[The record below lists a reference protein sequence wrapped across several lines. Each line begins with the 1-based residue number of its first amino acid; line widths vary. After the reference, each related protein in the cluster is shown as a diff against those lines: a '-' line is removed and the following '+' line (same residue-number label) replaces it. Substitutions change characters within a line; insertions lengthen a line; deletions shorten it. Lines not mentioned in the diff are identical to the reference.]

1 MKSNKVGTPTTEEE
15 LKEEAIRN
23 TVQVESLAK
32 LKESFGKMNRAKRRL
47 LLKGRNH
54 PYFTKK
60 YSWPRAKENA
70 RKEYEAELS
79 NNKTNLRS

>member
-32 LKESFGKMNRAKRRL
+32 LKESFG
-47 LLKGRNH
+47 
-54 PYFTKK
+54 
-60 YSWPRAKENA
+60 EV
-70 RKEYEAELS
+70 RKDSHFCTPETSGSA
-79 NNKTNLRS
+79 